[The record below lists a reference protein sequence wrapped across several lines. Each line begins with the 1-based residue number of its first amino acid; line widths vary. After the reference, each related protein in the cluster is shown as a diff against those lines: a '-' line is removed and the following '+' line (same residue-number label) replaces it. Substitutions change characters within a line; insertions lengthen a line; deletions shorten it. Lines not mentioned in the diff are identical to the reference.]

1 MDLRNQLDGYRLEVV
16 RRGLET
22 TLYSRRQNLFNQ
34 KLPYIAAALNSL
46 PDDTVIDGEVVAI
59 GPDGRPDFNLVAELS
74 RQHWSSKHVFR
85 ILIMRPDTTIPR
97 RFLIRCQ

>member
-34 KLPYIAAALNSL
+34 KLPYSAPALNSL
-46 PDDTVIDGEVVAI
+46 PDDTEIDGEVVAI
-59 GPDGRPDFNLVAELS
+59 GPEGRPDFNRL
-74 RQHWSSKHVFR
+74 QNFR
-85 ILIMRPDTTIPR
+85 GSIGHLNM
-97 RFLIRCQ
+97 FFGF

>member
-34 KLPYIAAALNSL
+34 KLPYSGIEQPSGRHGDRWRGGSYRPRRAARFQS
-46 PDDTVIDGEVVAI
+46 
-59 GPDGRPDFNLVAELS
+59 VAELS
-74 RQHWSSKHVFR
+74 RQHWSSKHVFQ
-85 ILIMRPDTTIPR
+85 ILIMRPATTIPR